1 MSAFSYPVMFPLYLQ
16 IDEEELKEFSALADE
31 NGEITKTD
39 LIVQTKASKF
49 WKGYMEAKSRPGALT
64 SKVRIS

>member
-1 MSAFSYPVMFPLYLQ
+1 MLFRL
-16 IDEEELKEFSALADE
+16 LKEFSALADE

-49 WKGYMEAKSRPGALT
+49 WKGYMEAKSRPGAHT
-64 SKVRIS
+64 SKVRKYISTPLKR